1 MSKRLEKLADEMMR
15 LTPQEGEQLALII
28 KAKVMPEMAKQ
39 QQQQGLLQQQN
50 PQAQQQMAM
59 MGKRPQQGQVPM
71 PNARMAAQ
79 QGLLRWKHQK

>member
-1 MSKRLEKLADEMMR
+1 MSKKLEKLADEMMR

-59 MGKRPQQGQVPM
+59 MGKRPGGQMPM
-71 PNARMAAQ
+71 PNSREAAMR
-79 QGLLRWKHQK
+79 GLLR

>member
-1 MSKRLEKLADEMMR
+1 MTKRLEKLADEMMR
-15 LTPQEGEQLALII
+15 LTPAEGEQLALII

-59 MGKRPQQGQVPM
+59 MGKRPQGQTPM
-71 PNARMAAQ
+71 PNVQQAAQ
-79 QGLLRWKHQK
+79 QGLLRR

>member
-1 MSKRLEKLADEMMR
+1 MSKKLEKLADEMMR

-39 QQQQGLLQQQN
+39 QQQQGWLQPQN

-59 MGKRPQQGQVPM
+59 MGKRPGGQTPM
-71 PNARMAAQ
+71 PNAQMDAQ
-79 QGLLRWKHQK
+79 QGLLRR

>member
-15 LTPQEGEQLALII
+15 LTPEEGEQLALII

-59 MGKRPQQGQVPM
+59 MGKRPGGQTPM

-79 QGLLRWKHQK
+79 QGLLR

>member
-1 MSKRLEKLADEMMR
+1 MSKKLEKLADEMMR

-59 MGKRPQQGQVPM
+59 MGKRPEQGQVPM
-71 PNARMAAQ
+71 PNVQQAAQ
-79 QGLLRWKHQK
+79 QGLLRR

>member
-1 MSKRLEKLADEMMR
+1 MTKRLEKLADEMMR
-15 LTPQEGEQLALII
+15 LTPEEGEQLALII

-71 PNARMAAQ
+71 PNVQQAAQ
-79 QGLLRWKHQK
+79 QGLLRR

>member
-1 MSKRLEKLADEMMR
+1 MSKKLEKLADEMMR

-59 MGKRPQQGQVPM
+59 MGKRPGGQVPM
-71 PNARMAAQ
+71 PNAQQAAQ
-79 QGLLRWKHQK
+79 QGLLRR

>member
-1 MSKRLEKLADEMMR
+1 MMK

-59 MGKRPQQGQVPM
+59 MGKRPGGQTPM
-71 PNARMAAQ
+71 PNAQMAAQ
-79 QGLLRWKHQK
+79 QGLLR

>member
-1 MSKRLEKLADEMMR
+1 MTKRLEKLADEMMR

-50 PQAQQQMAM
+50 PQAQQQMAN
-59 MGKRPQQGQVPM
+59 MGKRPGGQVPM
-71 PNARMAAQ
+71 PNAQQAAQ
-79 QGLLRWKHQK
+79 QGLLRR

>member
-1 MSKRLEKLADEMMR
+1 MSKRLEKLADEMMK

-79 QGLLRWKHQK
+79 QGLLR

>member
-1 MSKRLEKLADEMMR
+1 MTKRLEKLADEMMR

-79 QGLLRWKHQK
+79 QGLLR